1 MIAAAAALLLLASVH
16 GQTAAAAGA
25 AAGSDASAAPAVKRP
40 ASAAKPSAGKA
51 AAAGA
56 PTVVT
61 SDRLEVD
68 YAKNVAVF
76 SGNVCIKDKSGDMW
90 ADKMIVTFNPTT
102 REVREITATGN
113 KVVIDAHGRKSQ
125 SRKAVYTARDGR
137 ILLTGDPQILHGP
150 NAYAAERITIFKD
163 QDRTIFEPRA
173 RMIFYSDQSS
183 GLMDGMSGLPGASS
197 PPARGG
203 RE

>member
-1 MIAAAAALLLLASVH
+1 MIALAAAALLLAPVH
-16 GQTAAAAGA
+16 GQIAPAAAK
-25 AAGSDASAAPAVKRP
+25 SP
-40 ASAAKPSAGKA
+40 AAKPA
-51 AAAGA
+51 AARASRPSGP

-68 YAKNVAVF
+68 YAKNIAVF

-90 ADKMIVTFNPTT
+90 ADEMTVTFSQKS
-102 REVREITATGN
+102 REVNEIVATGK
-113 KVVIDAHGRKSQ
+113 KVVIDAHGRKSI
-125 SRKAVYTARDGR
+125 SRRAVYTARDGR

-173 RMIFYSDQSS
+173 RMVFYSDQSS
-183 GLMDGMSGLPGASS
+183 GLMDGMRGLPGAASS
-197 PPARGG
+197 PARGTP
-203 RE
+203 E